1 MSNKSNMDLDEF
13 LGKPKALGSSKS
25 LSRQMPA
32 KMRRTEAL
40 KRHINSQRN
49 SKNKEPDFDLALSSR
64 VININFDVG
73 SANPKSGSSREA
85 KAKHS

>member
-1 MSNKSNMDLDEF
+1 MSDKSNMDLDEF
-13 LGKPKALGSSKS
+13 LVKTKALGSSKS

-49 SKNKEPDFDLALSSR
+49 SKNKETDFGL
-64 VININFDVG
+64 V
-73 SANPKSGSSREA
+73 
-85 KAKHS
+85 